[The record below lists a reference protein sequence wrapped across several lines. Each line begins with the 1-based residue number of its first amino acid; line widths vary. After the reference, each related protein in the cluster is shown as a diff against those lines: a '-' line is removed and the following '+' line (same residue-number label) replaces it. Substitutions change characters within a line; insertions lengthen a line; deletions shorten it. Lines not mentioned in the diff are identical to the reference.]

1 MREALQSFRACP
13 RRAQGFTYTPSP
25 LVPYLRPREAR
36 PQHALPP
43 HLPILG
49 IGKCKSGSP
58 LPDSSQIFSGT
69 CSGERFLWCVGARMW
84 RG

>member
-36 PQHALPP
+36 QQHALLP
-43 HLPILG
+43 HLPFVG

-58 LPDSSQIFSGT
+58 LPDFLPDFPGT
-69 CSGERFLWCVGARMW
+69 CSGVAFPLV
-84 RG
+84 RGRSNVAW